1 MMSDDAGINP
11 YEPPKAEI
19 HAQVKLKEKRP
30 KSTKV
35 IIGFLTI
42 AILGWILM
50 YNDAIQKFGWQ
61 AVIDRQSLFDPV
73 ILGVVMWIFFVIGR
87 PRLLIY
93 GLGSCWLVMVIAL
106 NAWSLVSNS
115 SHAAPDKIQFAI
127 NVMMLTLM
135 IWLFYRFTFGLPSR
149 RYYGIGSAKNETE

>member
-1 MMSDDAGINP
+1 MMSDVADKNP
-11 YEPPKAEI
+11 YEPPKTEI
-19 HAQVKLKEKRP
+19 HAQVKPKEKRP
-30 KSTKV
+30 TSTKL

-42 AILGWILM
+42 AMLGWVLM

-61 AVIDRQSLFDPV
+61 AVVDRQSLFDPV

-93 GLGSCWLVMVIAL
+93 VLGSCWLAILIAL

-115 SHAAPDKIQFAI
+115 SRLVPDMIQLAI
-127 NVMMLTLM
+127 NVTLFVLM

-149 RYYGIGSAKNETE
+149 RYYGIGSAKNQTE